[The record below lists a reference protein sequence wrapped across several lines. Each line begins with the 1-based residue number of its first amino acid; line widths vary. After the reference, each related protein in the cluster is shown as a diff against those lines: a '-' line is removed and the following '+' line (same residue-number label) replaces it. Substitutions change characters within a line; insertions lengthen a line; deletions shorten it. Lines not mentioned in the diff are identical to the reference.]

1 MIESWG
7 DLFAMITARFG
18 RVWMSPQIGNHDG
31 NEPLFLPQLQ
41 VMFFHI
47 PSRGTNSCGV
57 RFPATTPL
65 FQCFPKA
72 NKKRR
77 RTPLAEIDFLPR
89 SSSPFHLKL
98 IESGSTT
105 SVNPRGAWKVG
116 LIKARGEQKP
126 PIASPKFSKAR
137 SEGVHRD
144 LVRVEG
150 PTAPP
155 SPPSLFTN
163 LLEGRQ
169 GMQEG
174 ALSDEAACGL
184 FRFRRD
190 SGILNIGRRECWAFS
205 IATKRHTLPRYPD
218 RLFHRAF

>member
-1 MIESWG
+1 
-7 DLFAMITARFG
+7 
-18 RVWMSPQIGNHDG
+18 
-31 NEPLFLPQLQ
+31 
-41 VMFFHI
+41 
-47 PSRGTNSCGV
+47 
-57 RFPATTPL
+57 L
-65 FQCFPKA
+65 FQCCPKA

-116 LIKARGEQKP
+116 LIKARGKQKP
-126 PIASPKFSKAR
+126 PIASPKFSKAG

-155 SPPSLFTN
+155 SPPSLFTK
-163 LLEGRQ
+163 LPEVLRGIPEGVCR
-169 GMQEG
+169 
-174 ALSDEAACGL
+174 
-184 FRFRRD
+184 
-190 SGILNIGRRECWAFS
+190 
-205 IATKRHTLPRYPD
+205 
-218 RLFHRAF
+218 